1 MLVYKKI
8 LLVRP
13 FPVFVNYKS
22 NANLRCFNN
31 LCLTTKFSTNFC
43 TSENPHAELIKQFT
57 ILINKKDDESLTNA
71 AEMLA

>member
-13 FPVFVNYKS
+13 FFAIANFKS
-22 NANLRCFNN
+22 GSNLKCFNN
-31 LCLTTKFSTNFC
+31 LRLTTKFSRNFC
-43 TSENPHAELIKQFT
+43 TTENPHAELIKQFT